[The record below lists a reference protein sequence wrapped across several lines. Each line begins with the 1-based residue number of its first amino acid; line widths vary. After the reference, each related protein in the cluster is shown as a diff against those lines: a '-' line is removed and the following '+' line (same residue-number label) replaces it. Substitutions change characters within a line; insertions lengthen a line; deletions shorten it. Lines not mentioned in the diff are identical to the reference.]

1 MLCKLQSS
9 LLGLQ
14 KQRVHG
20 RSDTGYAW
28 EGEVQRAS
36 GSNICLVNGRV
47 MKFSG
52 GIMTQS
58 HGGAVGDCI
67 PKVAAVEPL
76 EYSDY

>member
-1 MLCKLQSS
+1 
-9 LLGLQ
+9 
-14 KQRVHG
+14 
-20 RSDTGYAW
+20 
-28 EGEVQRAS
+28 VQRAS